1 MPDELFEVYFDELS
15 TFRDAVEERNSRC
28 DRVAPLEIPPKRGKQ
43 HSLADTDAVK
53 RRGTAGGGRGRGRGM
68 DIYTYSFYLFTGLP
82 VPNKPYGFCGR

>member
-53 RRGTAGGGRGRGRGM
+53 RRGTAGGGGGGEGEW
-68 DIYTYSFYLFTGLP
+68 IYIHLQFLFVYRTARP
-82 VPNKPYGFCGR
+82 